1 MPKRKH
7 PQRTALEEA
16 YRRFAELRGRTDE
29 ARAFQQAVD
38 EHVRLQLEAELA
50 SVEGLRRLQFAT
62 RDGVTASA
70 AEWAAIASA
79 LKAEL
84 RAKT

>member
-1 MPKRKH
+1 MPRGRKL
-7 PQRTALEEA
+7 TSALEEA
-16 YRRFAELRGRTDE
+16 YRRFDELRG
-29 ARAFQQAVD
+29 QQAEPAAFMRVVE
-38 EHVRLQLEAELA
+38 EHVKQQLEAELA

-70 AEWAAIASA
+70 AEWAAIAAA

-84 RAKT
+84 KARAP